1 MRKTYVRQR
10 FIMEKLLEIYL
21 KSVENWEYINIRN
34 WNVDGATCFVEYY
47 TDESKYYK
55 ETKNINVWDMLVFLN
70 VA

>member
-1 MRKTYVRQR
+1 MQ
-10 FIMEKLLEIYL
+10 KLLERYL
-21 KSVENWEYINIRN
+21 KSIENSEYINIRN

-47 TDESKYYK
+47 TDESNYYK